1 MKTVRGRGGVPREER
16 MQGTSEKVSPD
27 MIPFQYP
34 SFWLG
39 ETSWQTLVFKNKL
52 FLGFFFFLAVSH
64 ATWDLSSPAR
74 DRTRAHCSG
83 STVLTTGLPGKVPG
97 GELMVSQFF
106 SQERADPSFR
116 GQESRKN

>member
-1 MKTVRGRGGVPREER
+1 

-52 FLGFFFFLAVSH
+52 FLGFFFFWLCHMPRGISVPQLGIEPVPTAVVAQS
-64 ATWDLSSPAR
+64 
-74 DRTRAHCSG
+74 
-83 STVLTTGLPGKVPG
+83 
-97 GELMVSQFF
+97 
-106 SQERADPSFR
+106 
-116 GQESRKN
+116 